1 MENFIRKCA
10 AALVASVFLL
20 EMGGMPALAEDRLSP
35 EGSAPEPQRVNRKL
49 EELKKLKQQNPA
61 EFDRLVRERKQKMKQ
76 KLQELK
82 EKDPEKFQEVKEKI
96 RTNRQQYLKRLQQ
109 ENPER
114 FQNIM
119 HEKMQKLEAL
129 KQSDP
134 EKYQRF
140 MEKHPR
146 LAQRIQAGGRGPGT
160 GRQKETELMRACV
173 ELMPDQTTIN
183 ESSLVL
189 RAQGGDLK
197 SFSALVE
204 IYQERA
210 VSVAYSFLG
219 NFEDARD
226 LAQEAFIKAHEKI
239 STFKAESRFYTWFYR
254 ILANLCKDFLRK
266 KKVRRAISFF
276 TGGRE
281 EEDRE
286 DAFARVPSPGKNAGA
301 ILVNE
306 ELGEKILKAMDGL
319 PFQQKSVF
327 ALRYL
332 EELSL
337 SEIAESL
344 KLSEGAVKAHL
355 WQAGQK
361 MKKSLGAYLQS
372 EGRGPK

>member
-1 MENFIRKCA
+1 MT
-10 AALVASVFLL
+10 
-20 EMGGMPALAEDRLSP
+20 
-35 EGSAPEPQRVNRKL
+35 
-49 EELKKLKQQNPA
+49 
-61 EFDRLVRERKQKMKQ
+61 VR
-76 KLQELK
+76 
-82 EKDPEKFQEVKEKI
+82 
-96 RTNRQQYLKRLQQ
+96 
-109 ENPER
+109 
-114 FQNIM
+114 
-119 HEKMQKLEAL
+119 
-129 KQSDP
+129 
-134 EKYQRF
+134 
-140 MEKHPR
+140 
-146 LAQRIQAGGRGPGT
+146 
-160 GRQKETELMRACV
+160 V
-173 ELMPDQTTIN
+173 ELMPDQTTVS
-183 ESSLVL
+183 ESLL
-189 RAQGGDLK
+189 ILQAQGGDLK

-210 VSVAYSFLG
+210 VTVAYSFLG

-226 LAQEAFIKAHEKI
+226 LAQEAFIRAHEKI

-266 KKVRRAISFF
+266 KKVRKTISFF
-276 TGGRE
+276 TGGRD

-286 DAFARVPSPGKNAGA
+286 EVSARVPSRAKDAGA

-306 ELGEKILKAMDGL
+306 ELGEKILKAMERL

-337 SEIAESL
+337 AEIAESL

-361 MKKSLGAYLQS
+361 MKKSLGDYLQP